1 MSTSTPAFIPA
12 ATASSSAPSN
22 RFFSCMAALRK
33 SVRSMYFACTVTVGN
48 QLDSRVNMT
57 RTAYQILVKVDLQD
71 RRHGVD
77 NVDQFKILKQ
87 RRIACTFGR
96 VFGLVICHLLDRPAN
111 AFELDDSSRRCH
123 QRRRPTCYRQARYD
137 GPRPRAVSE

>member
-12 ATASSSAPSN
+12 ATASSSEPSN

-33 SVRSMYFACTVTVGN
+33 SVRSMYFAYTVNVGN
-48 QLDSRVNMT
+48 KLDSRVNMT

-77 NVDQFKILKQ
+77 NVDQFKVLKQ
-87 RRIACTFGR
+87 RRVACSFGR
-96 VFGLVICHLLDRPAN
+96 ILGLVVCHLLDRPAH
-111 AFELDDSSRRCH
+111 ASD
-123 QRRRPTCYRQARYD
+123 
-137 GPRPRAVSE
+137 

>member
-12 ATASSSAPSN
+12 ATASSSEPSN

-48 QLDSRVNMT
+48 QLDSRVDMT
-57 RTAYQILVKVDLQD
+57 RAAYQILVKVDLQD
-71 RRHGVD
+71 RRDGVD

-96 VFGLVICHLLDRPAN
+96 VLGLVVRHLLDRPAN
-111 AFELDDSSRRCH
+111 AFVLAASSRRCH
-123 QRRRPTCYRQARYD
+123 QRGRPTCYRQARY
-137 GPRPRAVSE
+137 GAPPLHAVNE